1 MKKIYLAL
9 AIISILT
16 SCNKRTMPLDSSK
29 GESHVIQHNDTS
41 EKTDLSMEKT
51 LENMKGE
58 KDEILNFFKSF
69 DINYSAMS
77 ETLGLLVKNDK
88 NKSVN
93 LSHTFFEEIPSYS
106 KNYSIIMINYI

>member
-77 ETLGLLVKNDK
+77 ETLGL
-88 NKSVN
+88 
-93 LSHTFFEEIPSYS
+93 FS
-106 KNYSIIMINYI
+106 KK